1 MCMLII
7 SDRWKNEGV
16 CMWLLRYMR
25 DTFLELDTSLND
37 ELVRGKI
44 NKSVSLHT
52 VILLSMMSQ
61 SEERSI
67 SLYPFKLSGYPT
79 KIHSV
84 LCGSSAFL
92 FLEGIWVH
100 AREPK
105 I

>member
-7 SDRWKNEGV
+7 SDRWNNESV

-37 ELVRGKI
+37 ELVRGNI
-44 NKSVSLHT
+44 NKSVSFT
-52 VILLSMMSQ
+52 S
-61 SEERSI
+61 
-67 SLYPFKLSGYPT
+67 SGYLT
-79 KIHSV
+79 KIHYV
-84 LCGSSAFL
+84 LYGSSAFL
-92 FLEGIWVH
+92 FSEGIWAH